1 MTITIPEVQI
11 TSPQINS
18 QRMLVFR
25 VRCKPEDFTEE
36 VRNAIF
42 DASDN
47 WTPLALV
54 LAEFQW
60 ERKEDPLPKM
70 RSKLAF
76 IMKQYA
82 EKQWMNENDILQKL
96 YLRHWVTSR
105 TELTEEQ
112 LKEEIDR
119 YEAGLNYD

>member
-11 TSPQINS
+11 ISPQINS

-47 WTPLALV
+47 GTPLALV
-54 LAEFQW
+54 LAEFQ
-60 ERKEDPLPKM
+60 
-70 RSKLAF
+70 
-76 IMKQYA
+76 
-82 EKQWMNENDILQKL
+82 
-96 YLRHWVTSR
+96 
-105 TELTEEQ
+105 
-112 LKEEIDR
+112 
-119 YEAGLNYD
+119 